1 MIEKDAAQLQLAL
14 KESPALAGRYL
25 YLLRLPHWVTLLTSY
40 VMAATMVMKIASFQL
55 AAMAIGCLDA
65 AERAAEEQQIPKYQR
80 ANDEDV
86 SH

>member
-1 MIEKDAAQLQLAL
+1 MFSLG
-14 KESPALAGRYL
+14 SGC
-25 YLLRLPHWVTLLTSY
+25 HTGSLLTSY
-40 VMAATMVMKIASFQL
+40 VMAASMVMKIASFQL
-55 AAMAIGCLDA
+55 AAMAIGSLDA